1 MILLDSS
8 IKKTKS
14 IDGILEKFA
23 YKHPYLFFYLIFVVM
38 PMCVLI
44 VVTMG
49 ACIILV
55 FFD

>member
-1 MILLDSS
+1 MILPDSS

-23 YKHPYLFFYLIFVVM
+23 YKHPCLFFYLIFVVM

-44 VVTMG
+44 SVIIG
-49 ACIILV
+49 GFIILA
-55 FFD
+55 FF